1 MLYSLLAAQEG
12 LPVWITN
19 SFPVLRQILMV
30 LVFLASV
37 GVILI
42 TMFAPSEAQGG
53 TNVITGAS
61 ESFYSKNRASSK
73 EGRFKRLI
81 ILLSSFIA
89 VAILIYCVLTV
100 IYGGI

>member
-1 MLYSLLAAQEG
+1 MLYSLLSAQG
-12 LPVWITN
+12 LPVWVTN

-30 LVFLASV
+30 LVFVAAV

-42 TMFAPSEAQGG
+42 TMFAPGESQGG

-61 ESFYSKNRASSK
+61 ESFYSKNKASSK

-89 VAILIYCVLTV
+89 VAIVIYCVLTV